1 MSKSRL
7 NLGSLSAIVTL
18 LTLTSPSWADVGA
31 EMEAEERGDDV
42 GEQMK
47 ADQAGGDS
55 GAAREGAKTKRGAP
69 RRERGAPA
77 RAWGTE
83 TRFAAPTSTTGAGLS
98 LSPAQR
104 GRFWGE
110 LGFHTQEAL
119 TVWTPVLGGG
129 YKLTDRLELELVL
142 PFVYASRDAI
152 DPNNGR
158 HEDRTTFVSGDP
170 FVGVNYL
177 HGSGDLRLK
186 VGGGVALPFAPDS
199 DAGHYLALYGASAI
213 RAFQDD
219 FLWQPRTLSLV
230 APLRLEYGERV
241 LFGGDASVMIFL
253 PTGDD
258 DPGLGDDGRDTGLA
272 ITLAPG
278 VGFWVTPK
286 TLLGARFGLY
296 WLTTAEG
303 DNAQL
308 SFEPNFR
315 HYFGDGFLHAR
326 FTLNLDEPAGF
337 SFNPGGFWGLHLGGG
352 FSF

>member
-1 MSKSRL
+1 MSKFRL
-7 NLGSLSAIVTL
+7 NLCSASAIATL
-18 LTLTSPSWADVGA
+18 ITLASPSWADVGA
-31 EMEAEERGDDV
+31 EMEAEERGGDV

-47 ADQAGGDS
+47 VDQSGGEA
-55 GAAREGAKTKRGAP
+55 GAAREGATTERAAP
-69 RRERGAPA
+69 RRERGGGA
-77 RAWGTE
+77 RAWGAE

-119 TVWTPVLGGG
+119 TVWAPVLGGG
-129 YKLTDRLELELVL
+129 YKLSDALELELIL

-152 DPNNGR
+152 DPNNGTF
-158 HEDRTTFVSGDP
+158 EDRTTFVSGDP

-177 HGSGDLRLK
+177 YGSGDLRLK

-213 RAFQDD
+213 RAFQDA
-219 FLWQPRTLSLV
+219 FLWQPRTMSLV
-230 APLRLEYGERV
+230 APLRIEYGERV
-241 LFGGDASVMIFL
+241 LFGGDASAMIFL
-253 PTGDD
+253 PTGGDE
-258 DPGLGDDGRDTGLA
+258 PGDDGRETGLA
-272 ITLAPG
+272 LTLAPG
-278 VGFWVTPK
+278 VAFWVTPK
-286 TLLGARFGLY
+286 TLIGARFGLY
-296 WLTTAEG
+296 WLMTEEG

-315 HYFGDGFLHAR
+315 HYFGDGFIHAR

-337 SFNPGGFWGLHLGGG
+337 SFNPGGFWGLHVGGG
-352 FSF
+352 VSF